1 MMMMLTIDNEGHID
15 DSKIYDNGDDD
26 DDDEGEYKK
35 NYAEKEDKDKDEEEK
50 DEDEG
55 GPVSGSHQLRRVEI
69 PLTPISIHSALPAL
83 LHCTALYNTA
93 LHCTTLH
100 CTVHFTAL
108 DFTRKYPRIW
118 DLIFTTPNTMYS
130 SRLFPIKP
138 TTLLYSTL
146 LYSPLV

>member
-83 LHCTALYNTA
+83 LHCTALYYI
-93 LHCTTLH
+93 TLH
-100 CTVHFTAL
+100 CTLHCIGFYKEVSKDLRSNIHDPKHNVFFTAL
-108 DFTRKYPRIW
+108 SHQTYY
-118 DLIFTTPNTMYS
+118 L
-130 SRLFPIKP
+130 
-138 TTLLYSTL
+138 TLLYSTL
-146 LYSPLV
+146 LSSSLV